1 MLTEHDAL
9 VEQVARIIDPSS
21 WRVMDSYLEQTKRK
35 YRGQNVGWPVE
46 QYQDKASMAK
56 ARQILSI
63 IRTTDAARIAELK
76 SENDRLLDV
85 LFDAVALIGHVVPMD
100 TTALIGGERLVAR
113 DVWQAGH
120 DLMFPKSATLKE
132 QRP

>member
-63 IRTTDAARIAELK
+63 IRTTDAARIAEL
-76 SENDRLLDV
+76 EGLLAEFVEVNDEPCHLDHHGYCQTHF
-85 LFDAVALIGHVVPMD
+85 LEEDCVVK
-100 TTALIGGERLVAR
+100 RAR
-113 DVWQAGH
+113 
-120 DLMFPKSATLKE
+120 ATL
-132 QRP
+132 RRNPDAG